1 MPFTVMAEEHPPSPE
16 REDNNLSFRRL
27 RVKPAMTVKAI
38 TNPKTKIS
46 MEIIETKI
54 KDLLVIKPDVF
65 IDERGYFFESYN
77 RQRFLEHGLDMT
89 FVQDNESQSMRGVL
103 RGLHFQ
109 RPPFAQGKLVR
120 VVKGAV
126 MDVAVDL
133 RKDSPTYGQWESV
146 LLTEGNKFMYWIPEG
161 FAHGFV
167 CLEDHSVF
175 TYKCTNVYNKA
186 SEGSIRWNDPDLGIN
201 WGIEDPILS
210 EKDKVSPL
218 FKEFVT
224 PF

>member
-1 MPFTVMAEEHPPSPE
+1 
-16 REDNNLSFRRL
+16 
-27 RVKPAMTVKAI
+27 
-38 TNPKTKIS
+38 

-54 KDLLVIKPDVF
+54 KDLLIIKPDVF
-65 IDERGYFFESYN
+65 ADERGYFFESYN
-77 RQRFLEHGLDMT
+77 KQRFLEHGLDMT

-109 RPPFAQGKLVR
+109 KPPFAQGKLVR

-133 RKDSPTYGQWESV
+133 RKSSKTFGQWESV
-146 LLTEGNKFMYWIPEG
+146 VLTEENKFMYWIPEG

-167 CLEDHSVF
+167 CLQDGSVF

-186 SEGSIRWNDPDLGIN
+186 SEGSIRWNDPDLNIDWN
-201 WGIEDPILS
+201 IDHPILS
-210 EKDKVSPL
+210 EKDKVAPL
-218 FKEFVT
+218 FREYINAELRILNGEALNEVNAE
-224 PF
+224 

>member
-1 MPFTVMAEEHPPSPE
+1 MQ
-16 REDNNLSFRRL
+16 
-27 RVKPAMTVKAI
+27 
-38 TNPKTKIS
+38 
-46 MEIIETKI
+46 IIETQI

-65 IDERGYFFESYN
+65 TDERGYFFETYN
-77 RQRFLEHGLDMT
+77 KERFAQHGLDMV
-89 FVQDNESQSMRGVL
+89 FVQDNESQSTRGVL

-109 RPPFAQGKLVR
+109 KPPFTQGKLVR

-133 RKDSPTYGQWESV
+133 RKGSPTYGQWESV
-146 LLTEGNKFMYWIPEG
+146 VLTEDNKFMYWIPEG

-167 CLEDHSVF
+167 CLEDQTVF

-186 SEGSIRWNDPDLGIN
+186 SEGSIRWDDPDLNID
-201 WGIEDPILS
+201 WGIGDPILS
-210 EKDKVSPL
+210 EKDKVAPL
-218 FKEFVT
+218 FKDFVT